1 MVDAVMLDQKR
12 VLPCTALL
20 QGEYGIDDLYMGVPV
35 KLGAAGIEE
44 IVELDL
50 TDDEQTSL
58 TESAAAVREVVA
70 VLTT

>member
-1 MVDAVMLDQKR
+1 
-12 VLPCTALL
+12 
-20 QGEYGIDDLYMGVPV
+20 MGVPV

-50 TDDEQTSL
+50 TDAEQAALS
-58 TESAAAVREVVA
+58 ESAAAVRDVVS